1 MKACGWGVQCCGGS
15 PAGCYQPGELA
26 PDQQHPG
33 YWKPQ
38 PKTSARRAGMPQAKP
53 WNTGTV
59 TSVVRPGEYV
69 FMDKP
74 VWRPDQT
81 SVASAAASL
90 MAVIDARG
98 GNPHWPHGGDAF
110 HEALWNLCNQLVS
123 AAPASPAPHGCI
135 CPPTSERTCQG
146 LGCPRRAV
154 SSGG

>member
-1 MKACGWGVQCCGGS
+1 MKGCGWGVQCCGGD
-15 PAGCYQPGELA
+15 PAGCHQPGEDNA
-26 PDQQHPG
+26 VHRPG
-33 YWKPQ
+33 L
-38 PKTSARRAGMPQAKP
+38 RRS

-81 SVASAAASL
+81 SVAAAAASL

-98 GNPHWPHGGDAF
+98 GNPRWPHGGDAF
-110 HEALWNLCNQLVS
+110 HAALWNLCSQLLDPS
-123 AAPASPAPHGCI
+123 PSPAAPHGCI
-135 CPPTSERTCQG
+135 CPPTAERTCQG

-154 SSGG
+154 SFGG